1 MSSLLSCSALHKS
14 LGTRTLFDNFSLTLS
29 AGDRTGL
36 IGPNG
41 SGKTTLLEILAGK
54 EPADSG
60 TVAVRKLTR
69 LAYVPQD
76 SLFEPHQTPRSV
88 LTAALD
94 GLSPN
99 GLPLDGRARDGLT
112 LDESQ
117 KHTELEIM
125 LSRAGFED
133 ADAPAGSLSGGWKK
147 RLAISAALVT
157 APDVLLLDEPT
168 NHLDLDGILWLER
181 ALMQANACLVVTHDR
196 YFLENVATRVAEINR
211 AYPQGA
217 FQVRGNYSEFLERRQ
232 EFFEAESKQKEAL
245 ASKVRREVEWLRRG
259 PKARTGKSRA
269 RIDAAGRLI
278 DQLADANARS
288 VTGTAQIDF
297 TPSERKTKRL
307 IEAEGIGK
315 AFGDRRLFRNL
326 NLTLSPGVR
335 VGLVGSN
342 GSGKTTLLRIL
353 QGEAEPDEGTIRRA
367 DALRVVHFSQ
377 DRTAHFDPQTTLRRM
392 LSPTGDSL
400 VYRDRAMHVAGW
412 AKKFLFLEEQLE
424 MPMSRLSGGEKARV
438 LIARLMLETADV
450 LFLDEPTNDLDI
462 PTLEVLEES
471 LLEFSG
477 ALVLVSHDRYLL
489 DRVSTVVIGLDGQG
503 GAGAFA
509 DYSQWEA
516 SRSAKPEA
524 KQKDGNGSRDGRGVN
539 ERAPRDCAPGS
550 KKKLSYLEQRE
561 WDSMEKKILESEQEL
576 ARWEREVEQ
585 AASDAERLP
594 EAYAKLQEAHTRVEQ
609 LYARWAELE
618 SKVPG

>member
-1 MSSLLSCSALHKS
+1 MGA
-14 LGTRTLFDNFSLTLS
+14 RTLFDNFSFTLS
-29 AGDRTGL
+29 DGDRTGL

-41 SGKTTLLEILAGK
+41 SGKTTLLEILSGK
-54 EPADSG
+54 EPPDSG

-76 SLFEPHQTPRSV
+76 SLFEPHETVRSV
-88 LTAALD
+88 LTAALGGLSRD
-94 GLSPN
+94 GLS
-99 GLPLDGRARDGLT
+99 LDD
-112 LDESQ
+112 DQ
-117 KHTELEIM
+117 KHTDLEIM
-125 LSRAGFED
+125 LGRAGFED
-133 ADAPAGSLSGGWKK
+133 ADTPAVALSGGWKK
-147 RLAISAALVT
+147 RLAIAAALVT

-181 ALMQANACLVVTHDR
+181 ALTQANACLVVTHDR

-232 EFFEAESKQKEAL
+232 EFFEAQSKQQEAL
-245 ASKVRREVEWLRRG
+245 AGKVRREVEWLRRG
-259 PKARTGKSRA
+259 PKARTSKSRS

-278 DQLADANARS
+278 EQLADAAARS
-288 VTGTAQIDF
+288 ATATAQIDF
-297 TPSERKTKRL
+297 TSSERKTKRL

-315 AFGDRRLFRNL
+315 AFGDQRLFRNL

-342 GSGKTTLLRIL
+342 GSGKTTLLKIL
-353 QGEAEPDEGTIRRA
+353 QGEIEPDEGTIRRA
-367 DALRVVHFSQ
+367 DTLRVVHFSQ

-392 LSPTGDSL
+392 LSPAGDSL
-400 VYRDRAMHVAGW
+400 IYRERAIHVAGW

-471 LLEFSG
+471 LLDFPGS
-477 ALVLVSHDRYLL
+477 LVLVSHDRYLL
-489 DRVSTVVIGLDGQG
+489 DRVSTVVIGLSG
-503 GAGAFA
+503 GDRAGGEGEAGVFA

-516 SRSAKPEA
+516 SRNSRRETKPGSEA
-524 KQKDGNGSRDGRGVN
+524 KSSEENGSDGGGGTN
-539 ERAPRDCAPGS
+539 ETASRESLTGQQ
-550 KKKLSYLEQRE
+550 KKLSYIEQRE
-561 WDSMEKKILESEQEL
+561 WDGMERQILDSEKEL
-576 ARWEREVEQ
+576 ARWEREVQQ

-594 EAYAKLQEAHTRVEQ
+594 EAYAKLQNAHQRVEE

-618 SKVPG
+618 SKVAG